1 MYVQRHTGE
10 SRPNVSNLLLITFKG
25 NTFKYLRLL
34 GLYISTGI
42 ISYYHY
48 YQNVCYIL
56 LKGLKIIAD
65 SSLCYCSVS
74 LVICKYTH
82 IHSHRGE
89 KG

>member
-10 SRPNVSNLLLITFKG
+10 SQPIVSNLLLIIFKD

-34 GLYISTGI
+34 GLYISTDI

-48 YQNVCYIL
+48 YLNVCYIL
-56 LKGLKIIAD
+56 LKVLKIIAD
-65 SSLCYCSVS
+65 SSLCYYNVS
-74 LVICKYTH
+74 VICKYTH
-82 IHSHRGE
+82 IHSHKGE